1 MSGFNTI
8 VDNALGTPTH
18 HRDNEQAYV
27 SVNGKTCWATTLSA
41 YAGTQQCG
49 EIADEKQQWFKE
61 DIYRVTACEVA
72 LPGSG
77 NRPLTVRV
85 WTNLNGDGIYES
97 FGIDNV
103 IVQRIHAST
112 LSLCIIIL

>member
-1 MSGFNTI
+1 MRW
-8 VDNALGTPTH
+8 APPH

-49 EIADEKQQWFKE
+49 KIADEKQQWFKE

-72 LPGSG
+72 LSGSG
-77 NRPLTVRV
+77 NRSLTVRV
-85 WTNLNGDGIYES
+85 RTTLDENENYES
-97 FGIDNV
+97 FAIDNV
-103 IVQRIHAST
+103 IVQRIHASAFMF
-112 LSLCIIIL
+112 